1 MSMTRTTNASEK
13 FLLTF
18 DEAASYFG
26 IGRNKLRNMASYG
39 DPPDWVLHNGKKT
52 LIKRVLLEKYL
63 LSAETI

>member
-1 MSMTRTTNASEK
+1 MSATQTNASEK

-39 DPPDWVLHNGKKT
+39 DPPDWLLRNGNRT
-52 LIKRVLLEKYL
+52 LIKRVRLEQYL
-63 LSAETI
+63 LDAETI

>member
-1 MSMTRTTNASEK
+1 MSATRTINDSEK

-18 DEAASYFG
+18 DEAANYFG

-39 DPPDWVLHNGKKT
+39 YPPDWVLHNGKKT

-63 LSAETI
+63 LNAETI

>member
-1 MSMTRTTNASEK
+1 MSVTQTINASEK

-39 DPPDWVLHNGKKT
+39 ESPDWVLHNGKKT

-63 LSAETI
+63 LNAETI

>member
-1 MSMTRTTNASEK
+1 MSEKRTTNVSEK

-39 DPPDWVLHNGKKT
+39 DPPDWLLRNGNRT
-52 LIKRVLLEKYL
+52 LIKRVRLEQYL
-63 LSAETI
+63 LDAETI

>member
-1 MSMTRTTNASEK
+1 MSETRTTNVSEK

-26 IGRNKLRNMASYG
+26 IGRNKLRSMASYG
-39 DPPDWVLHNGKKT
+39 DPPDWLLRNGNRT

-63 LSAETI
+63 LDAETI

>member
-1 MSMTRTTNASEK
+1 MSEIPTINASEK

-18 DEAASYFG
+18 DEAAGYLG

-39 DPPDWVLHNGKKT
+39 EPPDWVLHNGKKT

-63 LSAETI
+63 LNAETI

>member
-1 MSMTRTTNASEK
+1 MSEKRTTNASEK

-39 DPPDWVLHNGKKT
+39 ESPDWVLHNGNKT

-63 LSAETI
+63 LDAETI

>member
-1 MSMTRTTNASEK
+1 MSEIPTINASEK

-18 DEAASYFG
+18 DEAAGYFG
-26 IGRNKLRNMASYG
+26 IVRNKLRNMASYG

-63 LSAETI
+63 LNAETI

>member
-1 MSMTRTTNASEK
+1 MSATQTNASEK

-26 IGRNKLRNMASYG
+26 IGRNKLRRMASYG

-63 LSAETI
+63 LDAETI

>member
-1 MSMTRTTNASEK
+1 MSEKRTTNVSEK

-39 DPPDWVLHNGKKT
+39 DPPAWILYNGRKT
-52 LIKRVLLEKYL
+52 LIKRVLLEQYL
-63 LSAETI
+63 LDAETI